1 MKSLVSRIWNDEA
14 GFVVSSELVLIGTIL
29 VIGLVAGLTSLR
41 DQVTQELGDLALAI
55 ASINQSYSYSA
66 VTGHSGSSAGSIF
79 QDASDYCDGIDPPT
93 AEPACIDIDGVAASA
108 EAP

>member
-1 MKSLVSRIWNDEA
+1 MKNLVSRVWNDEA

-29 VIGLVAGLTSLR
+29 VIGLVSGLTSLR
-41 DQVTQELGDLALAI
+41 DQVVQELGDLALAI

-79 QDASDYCDGIDPPT
+79 QDRSDYCDGADSVQL
-93 AEPACIDIDGVAASA
+93 EPACIDIDGVAATT
-108 EAP
+108 EL